1 MELELVKSIDKYYA
15 LKNEYSLSIE
25 KEKNK
30 LKGIKGL
37 SWKEKRREFIKI
49 KPKCVNCKRPVG
61 TIFSIKLVDETNR
74 HILAICGDKVAPC
87 PLNIDIDLGYTK
99 DVRIELKNDNKLLD
113 KYKQMI
119 IKDKND
125 LIFGYINSETAV
137 EKFDNLKED
146 ISTTT
151 STYEMINDIF
161 LSVTDNPEKIE
172 QLNKDI
178 TKLNIFIDEYK
189 KMDKKYNE
197 TANNQYL
204 KDIVYS
210 YINNLIPLTQ
220 NINGQ
225 NKIKDNLLKKIMNE
239 KYEYSAIEVDE
250 FNDNDDIKMLVQ
262 KQFSVENFEI
272 NFGESNV
279 NIVSMKIGMDP
290 ISSSSQISSSIS
302 SSSPISSS
310 ISSSN
315 SSSLQSRSKMITSV
329 KEESKDDIFGTSSSS
344 GTIPLLSKTKI
355 NNLTNIKFDSDS
367 GSESD

>member
-1 MELELVKSIDKYYA
+1 
-15 LKNEYSLSIE
+15 
-25 KEKNK
+25 
-30 LKGIKGL
+30 
-37 SWKEKRREFIKI
+37 
-49 KPKCVNCKRPVG
+49 
-61 TIFSIKLVDETNR
+61 
-74 HILAICGDKVAPC
+74 
-87 PLNIDIDLGYTK
+87 
-99 DVRIELKNDNKLLD
+99 
-113 KYKQMI
+113 
-119 IKDKND
+119 
-125 LIFGYINSETAV
+125 
-137 EKFDNLKED
+137 
-146 ISTTT
+146 
-151 STYEMINDIF
+151 MINDIF

-315 SSSLQSRSKMITSV
+315 SSSLQSRSKMIPSV

>member
-37 SWKEKRREFIKI
+37 SWKEKRREFIKL

-61 TIFSIKLVDETNR
+61 TIFSIKLVNETDR

-99 DVRIELKNDNKLLD
+99 DVRVELKNDKQLLD
-113 KYKQMI
+113 EYKQMV

-137 EKFDNLKED
+137 EKFDKLKED
-146 ISTTT
+146 ISITT
-151 STYEMINDIF
+151 STHELINDIF

-197 TANNQYL
+197 TSNIQYL
-204 KDIVYS
+204 KDIVNS
-210 YINNLIPLTQ
+210 YINNLIPFTQ
-220 NINGQ
+220 KINGQ
-225 NKIKDNLLKKIMNE
+225 NKIKENLLKKIMNE
-239 KYEYSAIEVDE
+239 KYAYSAIEVDD
-250 FNDNDDIKMLVQ
+250 FNDNDDIKILVQ
-262 KQFSVENFEI
+262 KQYSVEKFEI
-272 NFGESNV
+272 NYGESKV

-290 ISSSSQISSSIS
+290 ISSS
-302 SSSPISSS
+302 
-310 ISSSN
+310 
-315 SSSLQSRSKMITSV
+315 QSRSNSIPSSEE
-329 KEESKDDIFGTSSSS
+329 EESKDELFGTSSS

-355 NNLTNIKFDSDS
+355 NNLTNTNINFDSDS